1 MTVISSDRKNK
12 ERLCCLFQ
20 GVSPGNSKRNQPD
33 IQGRTQFILHIE
45 NNGKSF
51 CQHQRSRNHQKQ
63 TEH

>member
-1 MTVISSDRKNK
+1 MTVISSDSKNK

-20 GVSPGNSKRNQPD
+20 GVSPGYSKRNQPD

-51 CQHQRSRNHQKQ
+51 WKHQRSRNHQKQ